1 MGFNQEI
8 RRAKDTQLPVAKRYV
23 ALRSAVTRFSPNGFN
38 ATFSNLA
45 AKVGHSSEDEL
56 WTEQQLER
64 AADLLYQSRALY
76 LLNKKQ
82 WDDKRSR
89 SKSLGVSS
97 ATQAELENRNTGSWF
112 DSVSAG
118 TRRRRYEW
126 LSLSGWVEAQGLTPS
141 SFGPELA
148 HDLEVVTEAIP
159 ASDLGPVGRLIAQY
173 GPYPNLLE
181 PANVIAIPYRTYAP
195 PIPQSQY
202 DSLSTTQKTIA
213 DCLYSRSNDGHTR
226 QRHIKRIVTV
236 EELWVIPYVVAAIGD
251 YVVEVVGEVA
261 AGLSHLDKPYSW
273 QESNYR
279 LFADHNA
286 DFIELTRQR
295 AISYWDC
302 YYSSKFTLRNG
313 SEQRPRYPSLQVLDS
328 IGRPK
333 YRTVYRSTRN

>member
-64 AADLLYQSRALY
+64 AADLLYQSRDLY
-76 LLNKKQ
+76 LLKKKQ

-97 ATQAELENRNTGSWF
+97 ATPAELANRNSDSWF

-118 TRRRRYEW
+118 TRRPRYEW
-126 LSLSGWVEAQGLTPS
+126 LSLSGWAEAQGLTPS
-141 SFGPELA
+141 PFGPELA
-148 HDLEVVTEAIP
+148 HDLKVVTEAMP
-159 ASDLGPVGRLIAQY
+159 ASERAPADQSIAQY
-173 GPYPNLLE
+173 GPYPNLHE
-181 PANVIAIPYRTYAP
+181 PANVIAIPYRIWAE
-195 PIPQSQY
+195 PISKLSY
-202 DSLSTTQKTIA
+202 ESLSATQKTIA
-213 DCLYSRSNDGHTR
+213 DCLYSRSCDGHIR

-251 YVVEVVGEVA
+251 YVVEVVKEVA
-261 AGLSHLDKPYSW
+261 FGLSHLKEPYSW

-279 LFADHNA
+279 LFAEHNA
-286 DFIELTRQR
+286 EFIELTRQR

-302 YYSSKFTLRNG
+302 YYSSEFTLHDG
-313 SEQRPRYPSLQVLDS
+313 SEQRPRYPSLDVLDS
-328 IGRPK
+328 IGRPR
-333 YRTVYRSTRN
+333 YQTGYRSNRN